1 MEDMFQVLL
10 TVAFIVIGIV
20 SQWKKGKNEDA
31 PDVPEMS
38 LPDDCDPMMECSDEA
53 IPTVDMPPQPVQQ
66 PSRPQRKKPERQ
78 RKPHTATTPPPT
90 PANTTPREADDYSL
104 HAVDDVRRAIIWS
117 EILQRKY

>member
-38 LPDDCDPMMECSDEA
+38 LPDDFDPLMECSDEA

-90 PANTTPREADDYSL
+90 PANTTTREADDYSL
-104 HAVDDVRRAIIWS
+104 HDVDDVRRAIIWS